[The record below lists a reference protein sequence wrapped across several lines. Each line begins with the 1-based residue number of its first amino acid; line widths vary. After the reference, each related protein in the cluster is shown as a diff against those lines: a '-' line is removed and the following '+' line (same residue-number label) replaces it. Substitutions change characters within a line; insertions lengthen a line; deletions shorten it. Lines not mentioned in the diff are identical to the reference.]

1 MQDAHLGFIRATRA
15 SLITLLAFIVIFSGV
30 FGYLSFKAYQISELS
45 GKDFSRAFQV
55 YQKDLSA
62 DSNVLIDVLLESED
76 LVEQFDFIIQASGR
90 LAHII
95 SSGADTQRAVTG
107 AMFRSWNES
116 FIKNNDYIK
125 EFYDEVNTTIEIANA
140 KEFATKMQSLLE
152 SITAKLIQKAHN
164 NASIVIS
171 SLDSQNLAK
180 EFLANAATNPD
191 GSIIHTPQGYEKLN
205 SIQIASMS
213 ASVAGV
219 VIILCLVVSV
229 LVVWFNVSRIGKNP
243 SLFAQ
248 AQESVDS
255 KQNEAKKPDTKDNA
269 DSKQNE
275 ASTQELN
282 QKLQNLQKQFIHA
295 KNEAN
300 KSIESSKEL
309 SARLQGSIDITKTS
323 QDKILQ
329 SKEHF
334 EVAYQTIQNLLEGIN
349 QSINAQG
356 EFSLKFQEFEGNI
369 ENIKTALV
377 FIDNI
382 ASQTNLLALNA
393 AIEAARAGEHGRG
406 FAVVADE
413 VRKLSEST
421 QKSLKDVEMS
431 INLLM
436 GSLQEITDVVSQNT
450 KVFENLAKQSEDSKE
465 NLTLTQTSLGEVVE
479 NISTQ
484 SSDSI
489 DIAQK
494 TYEAIEAFEK
504 IADLLQQSA
513 QSLQDEQNQEN
524 NENLT
529 DKDSASGEAILAQ
542 ASTQSSK
549 QSEANTLKTA

>member
-95 SSGADTQRAVTG
+95 SSGADTQRAVTS

-152 SITAKLIQKAHN
+152 SITAKLIQKAHS

-180 EFLANAATNPD
+180 EFLANATTNPD

-205 SIQIASMS
+205 SIQITSMS

-248 AQESVDS
+248 VQESADS
-255 KQNEAKKPDTKDNA
+255 KQNEAKKPDTKDNV

-309 SARLQGSIDITKTS
+309 SVRLQGSIDVTKTS

-349 QSINAQG
+349 QSINTQG

-524 NENLT
+524 SENLT
-529 DKDSASGEAILAQ
+529 DKDSASGETTLAQ
-542 ASTQSSK
+542 ANTQSSK

>member
-1 MQDAHLGFIRATRA
+1 MQDAHLGFVRATRA
-15 SLITLLAFIVIFSGV
+15 SLIALFVFIIVFSAV
-30 FGYLSFKAYQISELS
+30 FGFLSFKAYEIGGLS
-45 GKDFSRAFQV
+45 SKDFSRAFQV
-55 YQKDLSA
+55 YQKDLST

-76 LVEQFDFIIQASGR
+76 LIEQFDFIIQASGR
-90 LAHII
+90 LASII
-95 SSGADTQRAVTG
+95 SSGADTQVAVTS

-116 FIKNNDYIK
+116 FIKNNDTIK
-125 EFYDEVNTTIEIANA
+125 EFYPQMNA
-140 KEFATKMQSLLE
+140 AIDISGTREFATQMQSLLE
-152 SITAKLIQKAHN
+152 NITAKLIQKAHS

-180 EFLANAATNPD
+180 EFIANATSNPD
-191 GSIIHTPQGYEKLN
+191 GSITYVPQGYEKLN
-205 SIQIASMS
+205 AIQLASMS
-213 ASVAGV
+213 ASLVGAVVA
-219 VIILCLVVSV
+219 LCLIVSGLV
-229 LVVWFNVSRIGKNP
+229 LWFNVSRIGKNA
-243 SLFAQ
+243 SLFVQ
-248 AQESVDS
+248 PSEDS
-255 KQNEAKKPDTKDNA
+255 KKSKESTPDSAENNVNNEQTKEN
-269 DSKQNE
+269 
-275 ASTQELN
+275 TQELN
-282 QKLQNLQKQFIHA
+282 QKLQNLQEQFIHA

-309 SARLQGSIDITKTS
+309 SARLQGSIEVTKDS

-334 EVAYQTIQNLLEGIN
+334 EVAYQTIQNLLDGIN

-450 KVFENLAKQSEDSKE
+450 KVFENLAKESENSKE

-479 NISTQ
+479 SISAQ

-513 QSLQDEQNQEN
+513 QSLQEEETPIQDS
-524 NENLT
+524 NESVT
-529 DKDSASGEAILAQ
+529 KESAEDN
-542 ASTQSSK
+542 TQSAES
-549 QSEANTLKTA
+549 SEEDTLKTA

>member
-1 MQDAHLGFIRATRA
+1 MQDAHLGFIRSTRA
-15 SLITLLAFIVIFSGV
+15 SLIALFVFIIVFSGV
-30 FGYLSFKAYQISELS
+30 FGFLSFKAYEIGGLS

-55 YQKDLSA
+55 HQKDLKT
-62 DSNVLIDVLLESED
+62 DSNVLIDVLLESDD

-90 LAHII
+90 LANIA
-95 SSGADTQRAVTG
+95 SSGADTQRAVTS

-125 EFYDEVNTTIEIANA
+125 EFYQEINTTIEIPNER
-140 KEFATKMQSLLE
+140 EFATQMQGLLE
-152 SITAKLIQKAHN
+152 SITAKLIQKAHS

-180 EFLANAATNPD
+180 EFLANATSNS
-191 GSIIHTPQGYEKLN
+191 GSITYIPQGYEKLS
-205 SIQIASMS
+205 SIQMASMG
-213 ASVAGV
+213 ASLVGV
-219 VIILCLVVSV
+219 VIVLCLIGSGLV
-229 LVVWFNVSRIGKNP
+229 LWFNINRIGKNP
-243 SLFAQ
+243 SLFVAQ
-248 AQESVDS
+248 SDVDS
-255 KQNEAKKPDTKDNA
+255 
-269 DSKQNE
+269 DSSESQFGESHNDKIDE
-275 ASTQELN
+275 VDVKASETNTQELN
-282 QKLQNLQKQFIHA
+282 QKLQNLQQQFINA

-309 SARLQGSIDITKTS
+309 SARLQGSIDVTKAS

-334 EVAYQTIQNLLEGIN
+334 EVAYQTIQNLLDGIN

-479 NISTQ
+479 NISAQ

-513 QSLQDEQNQEN
+513 QSLQEEQTPPQDDESVAKQD
-524 NENLT
+524 NEET
-529 DKDSASGEAILAQ
+529 
-542 ASTQSSK
+542 TQLK
-549 QSEANTLKTA
+549 VNEEDALKTA

>member
-95 SSGADTQRAVTG
+95 SSGADTQRAVTS

-180 EFLANAATNPD
+180 EFLANATTNPD

>member
-1 MQDAHLGFIRATRA
+1 
-15 SLITLLAFIVIFSGV
+15 
-30 FGYLSFKAYQISELS
+30 
-45 GKDFSRAFQV
+45 
-55 YQKDLSA
+55 
-62 DSNVLIDVLLESED
+62 
-76 LVEQFDFIIQASGR
+76 
-90 LAHII
+90 
-95 SSGADTQRAVTG
+95 
-107 AMFRSWNES
+107 
-116 FIKNNDYIK
+116 
-125 EFYDEVNTTIEIANA
+125 
-140 KEFATKMQSLLE
+140 
-152 SITAKLIQKAHN
+152 
-164 NASIVIS
+164 
-171 SLDSQNLAK
+171 
-180 EFLANAATNPD
+180 
-191 GSIIHTPQGYEKLN
+191 
-205 SIQIASMS
+205 MS

-229 LVVWFNVSRIGKNP
+229 LVVWFNVSKIGKNP

-255 KQNEAKKPDTKDNA
+255 KQNEAKKSDANDNA

-275 ASTQELN
+275 ANTQELN
-282 QKLQNLQKQFIHA
+282 QKLQNLQEQFIHA

-465 NLTLTQTSLGEVVE
+465 NLTLTQNSLGEVVE
-479 NISTQ
+479 NISAQ

-513 QSLQDEQNQEN
+513 QSLQDEQNEEN
-524 NENLT
+524 NENLADENGT
-529 DKDSASGEAILAQ
+529 SGEATPAQ
-542 ASTQSSK
+542 ASTQSNDEG
-549 QSEANTLKTA
+549 EASTLKTA